1 MKHKNRI
8 IESPPNETE
17 LSVSTSSST
26 QLEARFAEA
35 QARLHP
41 RRRLIIRGVLD
52 HPEDT
57 YFLSSTGLAKHFGV
71 DAATIVRT
79 VQDLG
84 YQSFGD
90 FAVDLRRHF
99 VARITPYT
107 LLQAA
112 TREIQPGENS
122 LARSIDK
129 DMANL
134 HSLRT
139 SLDFAQVMGLA
150 KSIHRARHILVV
162 GVDIAYSAAYFLS
175 YGLFTA
181 GFQAETPMG
190 SEGVLYHKVKGL
202 ASKDL
207 LIAISFGRC
216 LKETVEA
223 VKQARQQGVP
233 TFGITNSDVTPIAKY
248 CDRYVLAN
256 IASSAFTGSYVAPMA
271 VINTII
277 VACSL
282 LHPEHTLAR
291 LLENEKE
298 YTIGARWYRDETNGR
313 KAKSIG
319 APSRRAKKYHE

>member
-1 MKHKNRI
+1 MKTK
-8 IESPPNETE
+8 STKPAAAETE
-17 LSVSTSSST
+17 TPVAAASLT

-35 QARLHP
+35 QERLHP

-90 FAVDLRRHF
+90 FAADLRRHF
-99 VARITPYT
+99 VTRITPYT

-112 TREIQPGENS
+112 ARENQPVENGLS
-122 LARSIDK
+122 RSIDK
-129 DMANL
+129 DIENL
-134 HSLRT
+134 QLLKS
-139 SLDFAQVMGLA
+139 SLDYARVMELA
-150 KSIHRARHILVV
+150 KSIHQARHILIV
-162 GVDIAYSAAYFLS
+162 GLDIAHTAAEFLS
-175 YGLFTA
+175 YGLFMA
-181 GFQAETPMG
+181 GFQAEAPVGT
-190 SEGVLYHKVKGL
+190 EGVLYHKVKGL
-202 ASKDL
+202 TSKDL

-216 LKETVEA
+216 LKATVEA
-223 VKQARQQGVP
+223 VKQAHHQGAP
-233 TFGITNSDVTPIAKY
+233 TFGITNSDITPIAKY
-248 CDRYVLAN
+248 CDHYVVAN
-256 IASSAFTGSYVAPMA
+256 IASSAYTSSYVAPMA

-282 LHPEHTLAR
+282 LHPQRTLTR

-298 YTIGARWYRDETNGR
+298 YTAGDRWYRDEANVRDAKTNG
-313 KAKSIG
+313 
-319 APSRRAKKYHE
+319 APARRARKYHE

>member
-1 MKHKNRI
+1 MKTKT
-8 IESPPNETE
+8 SKLPPTENEAP
-17 LSVSTSSST
+17 VSAASLTP
-26 QLEARFAEA
+26 LEARFAEA

-84 YQSFGD
+84 YQSFAD
-90 FAVDLRRHF
+90 FAADLRRHF
-99 VARITPYT
+99 VTRITPYT
-107 LLQAA
+107 LLQAM
-112 TREIQPGENS
+112 TRENQPVENS
-122 LARSIDK
+122 LSRSIDK
-129 DMANL
+129 DIDNL
-134 HSLRT
+134 QLLRNN
-139 SLDFAQVMGLA
+139 LDYAQVMDLA

-162 GVDIAYSAAYFLS
+162 GVDIAHATAYFLS

-181 GFQAETPMG
+181 GFQAEAPVG

-202 ASKDL
+202 DSKDL

-223 VKQARQQGVP
+223 VKQARQQGAP
-233 TFGITNSDVTPIAKY
+233 TFGITNSDITPIAKY
-248 CDRYVLAN
+248 CDHYVVAN
-256 IASSAFTGSYVAPMA
+256 IASSAYTGSYVAPMA
-271 VINTII
+271 VINTIL

-282 LHPEHTLAR
+282 LHPKRTLAR

-298 YTIGARWYRDETNGR
+298 YTTGARWYREETNDR
-313 KAKSIG
+313 NAKSNG
-319 APSRRAKKYHE
+319 APARRARRYHE